1 MIFFTCRDLA
11 IAAAFPLV
19 FFLRAPSFLNLK
31 AFISKGSALMLRQ
44 CKFQWVCLVMLGQR
58 WSCCSHLH
66 PKHFA
71 LLCLSFGSSLWWPA
85 SACDR
90 CPFSPLLIVD
100 FVFLPYQF
108 LVPIVA
114 PRLSGNWN
122 RMGASNAE
130 RIEFLMHH

>member
-71 LLCLSFGSSLWWPA
+71 LLCLSFGSSLSWCRTSIQFNKCMRHLRFQFQWTCGTQHGTKRWGGIA
-85 SACDR
+85 A
-90 CPFSPLLIVD
+90 IVLAMPTLGTNN
-100 FVFLPYQF
+100 VT
-108 LVPIVA
+108 
-114 PRLSGNWN
+114 
-122 RMGASNAE
+122 
-130 RIEFLMHH
+130 